1 MVAMSALHALTAEL
15 HTGFLTLAFA
25 GIFLTFLCQMAIS
38 WEKHLPAVLVHWARS
53 IRGYTE
59 ATGIVGAVLGVIVL
73 LASGFTGYNAYGD
86 SAQILDVA
94 ITRNK
99 VMFTIFATILWAAV
113 VVLRLAFKR
122 KLWTSFEMSGL
133 YTLLAL
139 GAYGLTTLTG
149 SMGGHITKG
158 ESSIEPIL
166 KMVGFD
172 YTQPIDFEP
181 WLMAI
186 VALMGIGALI
196 MGLVQIRLI
205 NLWAL
210 RPGANDGNLPTW
222 SEPRMIEKED
232 K

>member
-1 MVAMSALHALTAEL
+1 MVAMSALHSLTAEL

-38 WEKHLPAVLVHWARS
+38 WEKHMPPVLVRWARS

-59 ATGIVGAVLGVIVL
+59 AAGIVGAILGVIVL
-73 LASGFTGYNAYGD
+73 VASGFTGYDAYGN
-86 SAQILDVA
+86 SNQILDIA

-99 VMFTIFATILWAAV
+99 VMFTIFATILWTAV
-113 VVLRLAFKR
+113 VVFRLAFKR
-122 KLWTSFEMSGL
+122 KLWTSFEVSGL

-139 GAYGLTTLTG
+139 GAYGLTALTG

-172 YTQPIDFEP
+172 YTQPFDFEP
-181 WLMAI
+181 WLMVL
-186 VALMGIGALI
+186 VALMGIGAFI
-196 MGLVQIRLI
+196 MGLAQIRLSK
-205 NLWAL
+205 LWRL
-210 RPGANDGNLPTW
+210 RPGADDGNLRTW

-232 K
+232 N